1 MRVIISW
8 SGDSS
13 HEAALELHKGLPQV
27 LAGVEPWISSED
39 IASGSGWFAELKE
52 ALDGADAAIICV
64 TKANLHSEWMHYEAG
79 AVAAKVTKPFVCPYL
94 LNVAPGDLQ
103 GLPLQQYQCR
113 PATEDGTLK
122 VIRDINRAFGD
133 GRVPDHLIEGNFRS
147 RWPEFKEKL
156 DGIEYESAEELA
168 VEHPMLREP
177 ELSDAAKAILVEGKQ
192 DKNGRVF
199 MSSTLD
205 GLSVSTN
212 GKDFVDK
219 SDPRSEAKM
228 RAAVKELARAG
239 FIEDRGAKG
248 EVFALTDAGFE
259 KADKLSKK
267 A

>member
-13 HEAALELHKGLPQV
+13 HEAAIEIYKWLPHV
-27 LAGVEPWISSED
+27 LSGVDPWISSED
-39 IASGSGWFAELKE
+39 IASGSGWFTELKE
-52 ALDGADAAIICV
+52 ALDSADAAIVCV
-64 TKANLHSEWMHYEAG
+64 TKANLRSAWMHFEAG

-94 LNVAPGDLQ
+94 LNIAPEDLR

-113 PATEDGTLK
+113 QATEDGTLK
-122 VIRDINRAFGD
+122 VIRDINRAFGE
-133 GRVPDHLIEGNFRS
+133 GKIPDNIIEGNFKT
-147 RWPEFKEKL
+147 RWSELKEKM
-156 DGIEYESAEELA
+156 DAIEFEAAEELA
-168 VEHPMLREP
+168 TEDPMFREP
-177 ELSDAAKAILVEGKQ
+177 PLSEEAKALLVEGKS
-192 DKNGRVF
+192 DGNGRIM

-228 RAAVKELARAG
+228 RSAVKQLARASL
-239 FIEDRGAKG
+239 IEDRGAKG
-248 EVFALTDAGFE
+248 EVFGMTDEGYK
-259 KADKLSKK
+259 KADELTEN